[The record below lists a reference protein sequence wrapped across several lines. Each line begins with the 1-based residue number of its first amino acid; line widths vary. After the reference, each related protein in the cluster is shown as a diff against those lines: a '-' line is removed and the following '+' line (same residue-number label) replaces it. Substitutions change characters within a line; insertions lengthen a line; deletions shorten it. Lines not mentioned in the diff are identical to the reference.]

1 MVEDRNAPQR
11 PRAEP
16 EIIPPDR
23 SPRRPGWGGEE
34 FTVTGGT
41 HRLYVARL
49 GPFGGVLLL
58 LALVALAVIIL
69 LALVGALLLWLPVIA
84 LIVLIG
90 GFAGLLRL
98 RRW

>member
-1 MVEDRNAPQR
+1 MVEDRNSPQR
-11 PRAEP
+11 PRVEP

-34 FTVTGGT
+34 FTVTGAT

-69 LALVGALLLWLPVIA
+69 LALLGALLLWLPVIA

-90 GFAGLLRL
+90 GLAGLLRL